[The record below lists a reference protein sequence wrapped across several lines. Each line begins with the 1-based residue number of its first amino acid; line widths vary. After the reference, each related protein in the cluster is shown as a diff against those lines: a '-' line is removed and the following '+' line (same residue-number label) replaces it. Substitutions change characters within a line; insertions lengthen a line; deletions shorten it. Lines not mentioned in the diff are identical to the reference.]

1 MKLVVVTGGRTYAYP
16 QIVSMVLNSLFVEF
30 GSFILFHGACTP
42 RGSKEMTGADRYA
55 NEWGFTQPSV
65 EVVPFPADWT
75 RYGDDAGPI
84 RNELMVKTALQRVGA
99 RHIQGL
105 AFPEPGSRGTYNC
118 RRIMLE
124 NDIVV
129 DTWNYARVR
138 RWMQETHHM

>member
-1 MKLVVVTGGRTYAYP
+1 MKLAIVTGGRTYAYP
-16 QIVSMVLNSLFVEF
+16 QIVSMRLNSLFAVH
-30 GSFILFHGACTP
+30 GSFVLFHGACTP

-55 NEWGFTQPSV
+55 HEWALTQPGV
-65 EVVPFPADWT
+65 EVVPFRADWD
-75 RYGDDAGPI
+75 RYDNAAGPI
-84 RNELMVKTALQRVGA
+84 RNELMVKTAIERVGA

-138 RWMQETHHM
+138 QWLKETRYV